1 MKFQYP
7 QRANILVLDDVSMR
21 SHKNQTIALVGASGA
36 GKSTVASLLLQFYP
50 IIEGSIKFD
59 GVDSRD
65 IDLHYLRSH
74 MALVPQEVILFSG
87 SIRENILFGDINAT
101 EEELMNAARKANA
114 LDFIESFP
122 DKWETE
128 VGDRGIQLSGGQKQ
142 RVAIAR
148 AILKNPRILIL
159 DEATSAL
166 DSESEKLVQS
176 ALDELMVGR
185 TSFVIAHRLST
196 IKKADNIL
204 VFDQG
209 KIVESGT
216 HDELIDQ
223 KGVYAN
229 LVALQGVEQNS

>member
-1 MKFQYP
+1 
-7 QRANILVLDDVSMR
+7 
-21 SHKNQTIALVGASGA
+21 
-36 GKSTVASLLLQFYP
+36 
-50 IIEGSIKFD
+50 
-59 GVDSRD
+59 
-65 IDLHYLRSH
+65 
-74 MALVPQEVILFSG
+74 
-87 SIRENILFGDINAT
+87 
-101 EEELMNAARKANA
+101 
-114 LDFIESFP
+114 
-122 DKWETE
+122 
-128 VGDRGIQLSGGQKQ
+128 
-142 RVAIAR
+142 
-148 AILKNPRILIL
+148 L